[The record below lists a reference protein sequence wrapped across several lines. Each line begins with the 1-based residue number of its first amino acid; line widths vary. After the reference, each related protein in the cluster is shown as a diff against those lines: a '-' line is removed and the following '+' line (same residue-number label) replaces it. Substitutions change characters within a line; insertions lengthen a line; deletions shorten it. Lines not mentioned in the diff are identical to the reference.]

1 MDVIKHGRTT
11 LEDPKVNVKIKLAA
25 LWASVMF
32 CYIYADYF
40 GLYVPGAL
48 QSMLQGKMG
57 PLGPTT
63 QGVLLGTSL
72 MMAIPSLMIF
82 LSVALKPALNRW
94 LNIVFGAIYT
104 AIILITMWSWAFYIV
119 FGVIE
124 VALTLLVVWYA
135 WRWPRRGAAR

>member
-1 MDVIKHGRTT
+1 MNKAATAFDDIKIH
-11 LEDPKVNVKIKLAA
+11 VKMKISA

-48 QSMLQGKMG
+48 QRMLEGKMG

-72 MMAIPSLMIF
+72 MMAVPSIMIF
-82 LSVALKPALNRW
+82 LSLALRPNLNRW
-94 LNIVFGAIYT
+94 LNIIFGAIYT
-104 AIILITMWSWAFYIV
+104 VIILITMWDWAFYIF
-119 FGVIE
+119 FGIIE
-124 VALTLLVVWYA
+124 VVLTALVVWYA
-135 WRWPRRGAAR
+135 WKWPKQEVT